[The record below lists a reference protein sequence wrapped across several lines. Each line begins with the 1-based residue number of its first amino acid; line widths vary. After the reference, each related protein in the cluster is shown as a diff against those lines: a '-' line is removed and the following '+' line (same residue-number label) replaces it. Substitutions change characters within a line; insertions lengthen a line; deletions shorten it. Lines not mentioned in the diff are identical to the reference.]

1 MWVRS
6 VPSAGVGVSLGTAP
20 SPVCAHT
27 VARPRPQAHP
37 VTLLISTLT
46 APQAVPKLYQ
56 AHGPLAAPY
65 HSPQGTNA
73 ALPAPAPCPFSART
87 PPPKKS
93 PPRLRPGSLDSE
105 VTLLL
110 RRGCPHSQAIG
121 RGLAQPGFPSEARGP
136 SLLLD
141 A

>member
-20 SPVCAHT
+20 SPACAHT

-37 VTLLISTLT
+37 VTLLISPPLRLFPNFTRPTVPWQLHTT
-46 APQAVPKLYQ
+46 APRGRTLPSL
-56 AHGPLAAPY
+56 PP
-65 HSPQGTNA
+65 PP
-73 ALPAPAPCPFSART
+73 ALSLPGT
-87 PPPKKS
+87 PPPKKKS
-93 PPRLRPGSLDSE
+93 PPRLRPRSLDSE

-110 RRGCPHSQAIG
+110 RRGCPHSQAVG
-121 RGLAQPGFPSEARGP
+121 WGLAQPGFPSEARGP